1 MSQNQQLN
9 VCLEK
14 MNTMNYSYKAENV
27 TTNYS
32 ELPREETISTEQY
45 IYLVVKM
52 TIVIIGF
59 LGNGLI
65 LVVMCNNAF
74 NKTSTSVYLSALAIC
89 DTLMLFS
96 GSLVVDIFPSGL
108 TLNSDLRT
116 LHISTCWILK
126 FLVYWSRHM
135 SSFCLVSITME
146 RVIAILKPHK

>member
-1 MSQNQQLN
+1 
-9 VCLEK
+9 
-14 MNTMNYSYKAENV
+14 MNYSYKEEIV
-27 TTNYS
+27 TKNYS
-32 ELPREETISTEQY
+32 ELPWKETIPTEEL

-52 TIVIIGF
+52 TIVLIGF

-89 DTLMLFS
+89 DNLMLFS
-96 GSLVVDIFPSGL
+96 GPLVVDIFPSGL
-108 TLNSDLRT
+108 TLNLDLRT
-116 LHISTCWILK
+116 LHLSSCWILK

-135 SSFCLVSITME
+135 SSFCLMSITME